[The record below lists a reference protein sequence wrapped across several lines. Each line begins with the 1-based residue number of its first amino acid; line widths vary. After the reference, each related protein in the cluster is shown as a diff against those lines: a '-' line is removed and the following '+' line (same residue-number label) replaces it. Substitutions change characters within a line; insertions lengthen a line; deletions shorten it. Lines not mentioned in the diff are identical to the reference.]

1 MGIHGMKR
9 LQAQKHQSMH
19 RNLNIAIKIR
29 PNDNLTNGSD
39 SGWLHL
45 TLKRILSI

>member
-19 RNLNIAIKIR
+19 RNLNSHKNQMI
-29 PNDNLTNGSD
+29 T
-39 SGWLHL
+39 
-45 TLKRILSI
+45 